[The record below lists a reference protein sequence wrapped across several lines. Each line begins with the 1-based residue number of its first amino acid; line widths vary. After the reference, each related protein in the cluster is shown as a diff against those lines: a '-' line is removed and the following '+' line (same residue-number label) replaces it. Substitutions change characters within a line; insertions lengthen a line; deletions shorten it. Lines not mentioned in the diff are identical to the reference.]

1 MAILS
6 MSSFYFSIF
15 VLLAFSLAFSSL
27 IMYFPLAFPVI
38 AYGVIDFILMIII
51 VLKLKIYGFDR
62 WAKSKMLLPQCLCAT
77 GHLWLILSALILKE
91 ANNTPLSHYP
101 PTFIAAPL
109 VFMFCAHYF
118 VGVVLGINNL
128 QGQKK
133 FL

>member
-1 MAILS
+1 MATLS

-15 VLLAFSLAFSSL
+15 VLLVFSSL
-27 IMYFPLAFPVI
+27 ILVFPLAFHMI
-38 AYGVIDFILMIII
+38 AYGVINFILMIII

-101 PTFIAAPL
+101 PIFIAAPL